1 MKIFSNDINLN
12 KTKYRGRNFK
22 GALTNGFSNIT
33 YKTLRDKP
41 IGIFNTHSNSN
52 SLTMTDLKSFTN
64 SSRPHSYS
72 FYNKRNNSP
81 INLDNIKRNLT
92 FRQGTINTISSTSET
107 DKQDTFENI
116 FGDKNLRKVFKTQLS
131 KISENPKNKTYTEKT
146 INDMN
151 CNDNNILNNNIITFK
166 NDNNNVNNIQGDDN
180 FIYNDYKKKRS
191 RNSLFINSVLFNKTM
206 KPRLFSGKPINY
218 NRNSNKKLTIN
229 SHFLNNYDDNY
240 TSDSAG
246 EMKKIRLRELYKN
259 LIERNQLRQKEI
271 QKQRLKF
278 ISKFNIK
285 NEDYENKLNK
295 IKGNIIRNYT
305 VKKKNIINSKLK
317 KTNIYQNN
325 ISINQYKKNILI
337 SPKVLK
343 RELLVINYCNKLVK
357 REKKQFKNI
366 ILFSYATQLS
376 EKYFPINLNPKNINN
391 KLENESKIK
400 LLDNFSIISKR
411 NTNVLRNSLTKVVT
425 FVGKKMNKLSS
436 VSSNIICLN
445 GHSIKF
451 LNAFLIK
458 DFYNKRTKCKE
469 KVTFQTNYI
478 KKLYF
483 QKSSTRKKTLYRKT
497 FRKGSNLN
505 LKYDFLNKYNNNNIS
520 PRNNKLIKYDKPIF
534 TKYFY
539 KRKKFKQKIIKRK
552 SIEMVPI
559 SSTSL
564 SVEMKK
570 NNIYLFTD
578 SLINNKEHTLLRT
591 IEIKTI
597 LESKLHDELEK
608 LIYSI
613 KDLNFP
619 LFKKIFEQYT
629 VSPNLHDQKG
639 NTLLS
644 LAVQSNCFQ
653 IINFLLNI
661 GADPNICNVKYIFFI
676 F

>member
-22 GALTNGFSNIT
+22 GALTNGLSNIT

-180 FIYNDYKKKRS
+180 FIYNDYKKKRT

-240 TSDSAG
+240 PSDNAG
-246 EMKKIRLRELYKN
+246 EMKKIRLRELCKN

-366 ILFSYATQLS
+366 ILFL
-376 EKYFPINLNPKNINN
+376 KIMKLN
-391 KLENESKIK
+391 
-400 LLDNFSIISKR
+400 
-411 NTNVLRNSLTKVVT
+411 
-425 FVGKKMNKLSS
+425 
-436 VSSNIICLN
+436 
-445 GHSIKF
+445 
-451 LNAFLIK
+451 
-458 DFYNKRTKCKE
+458 
-469 KVTFQTNYI
+469 
-478 KKLYF
+478 
-483 QKSSTRKKTLYRKT
+483 
-497 FRKGSNLN
+497 
-505 LKYDFLNKYNNNNIS
+505 
-520 PRNNKLIKYDKPIF
+520 
-534 TKYFY
+534 
-539 KRKKFKQKIIKRK
+539 
-552 SIEMVPI
+552 
-559 SSTSL
+559 
-564 SVEMKK
+564 
-570 NNIYLFTD
+570 
-578 SLINNKEHTLLRT
+578 
-591 IEIKTI
+591 
-597 LESKLHDELEK
+597 
-608 LIYSI
+608 
-613 KDLNFP
+613 
-619 LFKKIFEQYT
+619 
-629 VSPNLHDQKG
+629 
-639 NTLLS
+639 
-644 LAVQSNCFQ
+644 
-653 IINFLLNI
+653 
-661 GADPNICNVKYIFFI
+661 
-676 F
+676 